1 MMHGA
6 VAQNDGYDR
15 TGDARDSRSAAAL
28 MQDAARYY
36 GDTGD
41 HALLRD
47 ATRALAADAA
57 ARGLRAEELVIAFKQ
72 LWTSIPELSPIRRHT
87 RPVVDELVT
96 LCINEYYRRR
106 ESAAR

>member
-1 MMHGA
+1 MQHA
-6 VAQNDGYDR
+6 VAMSDGFDR
-15 TGDARDSRSAAAL
+15 TREAREAPTAAAQ
-28 MQDAARYY
+28 MQDAARHY
-36 GDTGD
+36 GSTGD
-41 HALLRD
+41 ESALRA

-106 ESAAR
+106 ESAGR